1 MPPARRP
8 PPTPPRTQTG
18 RRRTTAVQPRTTA
31 RAAGPRAARSTG
43 GDRLAWNLHRQ
54 GIDPATPGTNQG
66 NGALPA
72 RPLAAQAGRF
82 LFWEPSMSGSQRTVD
97 TVCPYCGVGC
107 GMTLHVEREQ
117 VVKIT
122 GNREHPSNFG
132 RLCTKGSSAHL
143 ALRQSGR
150 LEHAYVR
157 DRRGQD
163 LAPRP
168 MADTLRDTAG
178 RLRAIIDAHG
188 PDAVS
193 LYVSGQMSIEA
204 QYLANKLAKGFI
216 GTNNIESNSRL
227 CMASAGSG
235 YKLSLGADGPPGSY
249 QDIDRADLFLVI
261 GANMADCHPILYLRM
276 MDRVK
281 AGARLIVV
289 DPRRTTTAEKA
300 HLHLA
305 IKPGTDLALL
315 NGLLHLLH
323 EAGKTDAAFIAAHTD
338 GWEAM
343 PDLLRDY
350 APERVEALTGIA
362 AAQLRQAADWIGA
375 APEWMSCWTMG
386 LNQSTHGTW
395 NTNALCNLHLATG
408 RICRPGSGPFS
419 LTGQPNAMGGREMGY
434 MGPGLPGQRSVLS
447 AADRAFVEARWGV
460 PAGTLHTRLGQ
471 GTIDLFQRMAA
482 GEVKACWI
490 ICTNPVAS
498 VANRANVVAGLR
510 AAELVI
516 AQDAYLDTETNRYAD
531 ILLPGALWAEADGV
545 MINSERTLTLMPR
558 AVPPPG
564 DALPDWRIIAGVACE
579 MGYGHAFQYASAEE
593 VFEEIAGFS
602 NPATGYDLR
611 GASHA
616 RLRETPLQWPCARA
630 DGPER
635 NPIRY
640 LNDGVSQ
647 PWREEDD
654 GARPRL
660 AFATANGRAQFH
672 ARPHADPAELPD
684 ADYPM
689 VLNTGRLQHQWH
701 TLTKTG
707 KVPMLNKLNPA
718 PFVEI
723 HPDDATALGIAA
735 GDNVEIRSRRGRAVL
750 PAVVT
755 DRVRPGNCFAPMH
768 WNDVYGDDLCIN
780 AVTSDAIDPV
790 SQQPELKF
798 CAVALCRVAAPAGR
812 ATSAVAPATLAM
824 TEMAADNVAGL
835 AAAHAAPALTAAG
848 NLETGPA
855 LQPVAVSASGA
866 APAEAMA
873 ALLGLTS
880 GAEPPALDA
889 RQRHYLSGF
898 LNGLRQAGGAP
909 GIPELP
915 VHAPFDE
922 ATRLWL
928 NGLLHGLYS
937 RAPRPLAPATTP
949 ATDAAEATVRIIG
962 PRPRVTLLWASQTG
976 NAESLVERSATALA
990 AAGFE
995 LRTACMADCTLDALA
1010 RAQHLLLIT
1019 STFGDGDAPDN
1030 GQDLWR
1036 ALSAADAPR
1045 LASLRYA
1052 VLALGD
1058 SNYDAFCGHG
1068 RRLDQRLAQ
1077 LGARPLLARVD
1088 CDTDYEAPAD
1098 AWLESAIAGIHAA
1111 NAEQHG
1117 HPAGGLMPDDIAAAL
1132 TADAPSGR
1140 AAPAAPPE
1148 PAAPPIGARPAPPSR
1163 TRPAPA
1169 RLIGNQRLNASG
1181 DKDTRA
1187 LTLDIAGTG
1196 LDYQAGDALGVWP
1209 VNCPELVEE
1218 LLAQAGLSG
1227 DAVASVPGVGDMPLA
1242 RALSTHYEIARPAPA
1257 TLALIAEHTRDPG
1270 LRQLLAEEC
1279 RADLRQWL
1287 WGKQLADVL
1296 HAFPA
1301 ALPAQAWL
1309 GALKRLQPRLYSIA
1323 SSPKAHPGQVH
1334 LTVSA
1339 VRYDNGR
1346 RQRKGV
1352 SSTFLADRA
1361 SDADVPVFV
1370 QEASHFRPPRQG
1382 DTPMIMV
1389 GPGTGVAPFRAFLQE
1404 RRARGDGGRNWL
1416 FFGERHAASDFYYR
1430 DELQALRDD
1439 GLLTRLDLAFSRD
1452 QAAKIYV
1459 QDRMRE
1465 HGARLWAWLQEGA
1478 HFYVCG
1484 DAGQMARDVDA
1495 MLRQVVR
1502 EHGGMDADAAA
1513 AYVARM
1519 TADKRYVRD
1528 VY

>member
-1 MPPARRP
+1 
-8 PPTPPRTQTG
+8 
-18 RRRTTAVQPRTTA
+18 
-31 RAAGPRAARSTG
+31 
-43 GDRLAWNLHRQ
+43 
-54 GIDPATPGTNQG
+54 
-66 NGALPA
+66 
-72 RPLAAQAGRF
+72 
-82 LFWEPSMSGSQRTVD
+82 MSGSQRTVD

-107 GMTLHVEREQ
+107 GMTLHVEHEQ

-132 RLCTKGSSAHL
+132 RLCTKGASAHIP
-143 ALRQSGR
+143 LRQAGR

-157 DRRGQD
+157 ARRGQE
-163 LAPRP
+163 AVPQP
-168 MADTLRDTAG
+168 MADALRETAR
-178 RLRAIIDAHG
+178 RLRAVIDTHG
-188 PDAVS
+188 PDAVA

-216 GTNNIESNSRL
+216 GTNHIESNSRL
-227 CMASAGSG
+227 CMASASSG

-276 MDRVK
+276 MERVK

-305 IKPGTDLALL
+305 IRPGTDLALL

-323 EAGKTDAAFIAAHTD
+323 AAGKTDAAFIAAHTD

-350 APERVEALTGIA
+350 APARVEALTGIA
-362 AAQLRQAADWIGA
+362 VAQLRQAADWIGE

-434 MGPGLPGQRSVLS
+434 MGAGLPGQRSVLS
-447 AADRAFVEARWGV
+447 AADRALVEARWGV

-482 GEVKACWI
+482 GAVKACWI

-498 VANRANVVAGLR
+498 VANRADVVAGLQ

-531 ILLPGALWAEADGV
+531 ILLPGALWAEAEGV
-545 MINSERTLTLMPR
+545 MVNSERTLTLMPQ

-564 DALPDWRIIAGVACE
+564 DALPDWRIIAAVACE
-579 MGYGHAFQYASAEE
+579 MGYGHAFQYASAAE
-593 VFEEIAGFS
+593 VFDEIAGFS

-616 RLRETPLQWPCARA
+616 RLRRTPLQWPCASA
-630 DGPER
+630 DGPDR

-640 LNDGVSQ
+640 LNDGISQ
-647 PWREEDD
+647 PLRQADD
-654 GARPRL
+654 GGRPRL

-672 ARPHADPAELPD
+672 ARPHVDPAELPD

-707 KVPMLNKLNPA
+707 KVPMLNKLDPA

-723 HPDDATALGIAA
+723 HPDDAAALGIGA
-735 GDNVEIRSRRGRAVL
+735 GDSVEIRSRRGRAVL
-750 PAVVT
+750 PAAVT

-812 ATSAVAPATLAM
+812 TR
-824 TEMAADNVAGL
+824 
-835 AAAHAAPALTAAG
+835 H
-848 NLETGPA
+848 
-855 LQPVAVSASGA
+855 GA
-866 APAEAMA
+866 APAASA
-873 ALLGLTS
+873 V
-880 GAEPPALDA
+880 AEM
-889 RQRHYLSGF
+889 
-898 LNGLRQAGGAP
+898 
-909 GIPELP
+909 
-915 VHAPFDE
+915 
-922 ATRLWL
+922 
-928 NGLLHGLYS
+928 
-937 RAPRPLAPATTP
+937 TP
-949 ATDAAEATVRIIG
+949 AANDAAPRIIG

-995 LRTACMADCTLDALA
+995 LRTACMADCAVDDLA
-1010 RAQHLLLIT
+1010 RAHYLLLIT

-1036 ALSAADAPR
+1036 ALSAAHAPR
-1045 LASLRYA
+1045 LAPLRHA

-1058 SNYDAFCGHG
+1058 SNYDDFCGHG

-1077 LGARPLLARVD
+1077 LGAQPLLARVD
-1088 CDTDYEAPAD
+1088 CDTDYEAPAN
-1098 AWLESAIAGIHAA
+1098 AWLESTIAAIHAA
-1111 NAEQHG
+1111 EAERHG
-1117 HPAGGLMPDDIAAAL
+1117 DPTRGLMPAASASIVE
-1132 TADAPSGR
+1132 PP
-1140 AAPAAPPE
+1140 AAAAPPSGMR
-1148 PAAPPIGARPAPPSR
+1148 PAAPSR
-1163 TRPAPA
+1163 TRPARA
-1169 RLIGNQRLNASG
+1169 RLVGNQRLNAGG

-1187 LTLDIAGTG
+1187 LALDIAGSG
-1196 LDYQAGDALGVWP
+1196 LAYEAGDALGVWP
-1209 VNCPELVEE
+1209 RNCPELVEE
-1218 LLAQAGLSG
+1218 LLAQTGLSG
-1227 DAVASVPGVGDMPLA
+1227 DSAATVPGVGDIPLA
-1242 RALSTHYEIARPAPA
+1242 QALSDHYEIARPAPA
-1257 TLALIAEHTRDPG
+1257 TLALIAEHARDPG
-1270 LRQLLAEEC
+1270 LRQLLAGER

-1296 HAFPA
+1296 HAFPVT
-1301 ALPAQAWL
+1301 LPAQAWL

-1323 SSPKAHPGQVH
+1323 SSAKAHPGEVH

-1346 RQRKGV
+1346 RRRKGV

-1361 SDADVPVFV
+1361 GDADVPVFV
-1370 QEASHFRPPRQG
+1370 QQASHFRPPRLG
-1382 DTPMIMV
+1382 ETPMIMV

-1404 RRARGDGGRNWL
+1404 RRARGDAGRNWL

-1452 QAAKIYV
+1452 QAAKVYV

-1465 HGARLWAWLQEGA
+1465 QGARLWAWLEDGA

-1484 DAGQMARDVDA
+1484 DAGRMARDVDA
-1495 MLRQVVR
+1495 MLRQVVA
-1502 EHGGMDADAAA
+1502 EHGGLDADAAA
-1513 AYVARM
+1513 GYVARM
-1519 TADKRYVRD
+1519 AAEKRYVRD

>member
-1 MPPARRP
+1 
-8 PPTPPRTQTG
+8 
-18 RRRTTAVQPRTTA
+18 
-31 RAAGPRAARSTG
+31 
-43 GDRLAWNLHRQ
+43 
-54 GIDPATPGTNQG
+54 
-66 NGALPA
+66 
-72 RPLAAQAGRF
+72 
-82 LFWEPSMSGSQRTVD
+82 MSGSQRTVD

-132 RLCTKGSSAHL
+132 RLCTKGASAHL

-168 MADTLRDTAG
+168 MADTLRDTAR

-323 EAGKTDAAFIAAHTD
+323 GAGKTDAAFIAAHTD

-1010 RAQHLLLIT
+1010 RAQYLLLIT

-1242 RALSTHYEIARPAPA
+1242 RALSAHYEIARPAPA

-1309 GALKRLQPRLYSIA
+1309 GALKRMQPRLYSIA

>member
-1 MPPARRP
+1 M
-8 PPTPPRTQTG
+8 PPRTQTG

-43 GDRLAWNLHRQ
+43 GGRLAWNLHRQ

-168 MADTLRDTAG
+168 MANTLRDTAG

-323 EAGKTDAAFIAAHTD
+323 GAGKTDAAFIAAHTD

-579 MGYGHAFQYASAEE
+579 MGYGHAFQYASAAE

-812 ATSAVAPATLAM
+812 ATRAVAPATLAM

-835 AAAHAAPALTAAG
+835 AAAHAAPALTAVG

-1010 RAQHLLLIT
+1010 RAQYLLLIT

-1068 RRLDQRLAQ
+1068 RRLDQLLAQ
-1077 LGARPLLARVD
+1077 LGTRPLLARVD

-1187 LTLDIAGTG
+1187 LALDIAGTG

-1270 LRQLLAEEC
+1270 LRQLLAEER

-1301 ALPAQAWL
+1301 VLPAQAWL